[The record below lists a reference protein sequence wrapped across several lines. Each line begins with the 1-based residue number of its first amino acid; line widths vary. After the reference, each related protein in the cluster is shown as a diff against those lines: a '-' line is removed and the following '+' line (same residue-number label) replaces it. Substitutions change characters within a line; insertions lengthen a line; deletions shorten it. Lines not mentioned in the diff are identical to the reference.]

1 MSCEYLQQQQRMERR
16 FMPGAAWDVTSYLSR
31 KIRRPDKTA
40 PGLDCVITRRER
52 SSQAVNSTVLLFIQI
67 LVINKD
73 SKLSLK
79 ARSFR
84 INIGGL
90 IYFFVLWSFEVTCCG
105 DGSIVCLL

>member
-1 MSCEYLQQQQRMERR
+1 MSCAHLQQQQRMERR
-16 FMPGAAWDVTSYLSR
+16 FMAGAAWDVTSYLSR

-40 PGLDCVITRRER
+40 PGPDCVITRRER

-79 ARSFR
+79 ARSFQ
-84 INIGGL
+84 IGLGL

-105 DGSIVCLL
+105 DGSKVCLL